1 MDTLL
6 NAGGVF
12 FEEQKTLGGQRIWMQ
27 GFGTL
32 NNNSLQ
38 KWKDF
43 DFLLN
48 AVVVFFTVKLIRVTG
63 FVSF

>member
-1 MDTLL
+1 
-6 NAGGVF
+6 
-12 FEEQKTLGGQRIWMQ
+12 MQ